1 LTGRARVYLLTH
13 IQKEVLMAIEATILH
28 ISPLLDS
35 IEVDVQ
41 FSEEPGPPYVFAR
54 VTIYV
59 ELRDWSL
66 SELRAETIQRA
77 KDFLSQ
83 VVSSPQ
89 S

>member
-1 LTGRARVYLLTH
+1 
-13 IQKEVLMAIEATILH
+13 MAIEVTIIN

-41 FSEEPGPPYVFAR
+41 FSKELGPLPVFAR
-54 VTIYV
+54 VTVYV

-66 SELRAETIQRA
+66 SELKTEVIQKA
-77 KDFLSQ
+77 KAFLSQ